1 MSPLS
6 PELISLL
13 AALVS
18 VMPGL
23 FAALTPETQAS
34 VRDQLA
40 RARTLLPP
48 AGSVTSAV
56 EAVIAKHAAAHP
68 RVSAHHADVLARL
81 VRPTSA
87 ALLSHE
93 ERAALTEVEA
103 LLRDIT
109 AEPSPLAPPVLFG
122 EPDHGED

>member
-1 MSPLS
+1 MR
-6 PELISLL
+6 PELVQLL

-23 FAALTPETQAS
+23 LAALTPEARAS
-34 VRDQLA
+34 VKEQLA
-40 RARTLLPP
+40 HARTLLPP

-68 RVSAHHADVLARL
+68 RVSAHHADVIARL

-87 ALLSHE
+87 VLLSRE

-109 AEPSPLAPPVLFG
+109 AEPSPLAPPVLFA